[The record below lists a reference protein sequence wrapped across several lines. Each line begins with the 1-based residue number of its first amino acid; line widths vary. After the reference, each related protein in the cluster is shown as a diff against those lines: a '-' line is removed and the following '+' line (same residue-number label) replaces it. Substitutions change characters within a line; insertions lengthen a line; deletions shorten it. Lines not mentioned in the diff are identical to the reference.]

1 MSKKQT
7 ETPILADEMLGKSE
21 AFVLKYKN
29 VITGTI
35 LAIILI
41 VGGFMAYNNYVGEP
55 KNAEAY
61 KAIFHA
67 EHLFLDGEYE
77 QALNGDGVNA
87 GFIKVIED
95 HSGTPAANI
104 AKAYAGLCYIQLGDI
119 DNAIKYLEE
128 YSGEDQ
134 VIAPKVKA
142 ALANCHAQKENWNK
156 AIDLLLDAA
165 DEAKNVAVTP
175 ECWRDAA
182 AIYEKIGKNEEAR
195 KLYERIKNEYPESHL
210 SMDADKMINSV
221 K

>member
-1 MSKKQT
+1 M
-7 ETPILADEMLGKSE
+7 
-21 AFVLKYKN
+21 
-29 VITGTI
+29 
-35 LAIILI
+35 
-41 VGGFMAYNNYVGEP
+41 
-55 KNAEAY
+55 
-61 KAIFHA
+61 
-67 EHLFLDGEYE
+67 
-77 QALNGDGVNA
+77 
-87 GFIKVIED
+87 
-95 HSGTPAANI
+95 
-104 AKAYAGLCYIQLGDI
+104 CYIQLGDI

-134 VIAPKVKA
+134 VIAPKIKA
-142 ALANCHAQKENWNK
+142 ALANCHANKENWNE

-210 SMDADKMINSV
+210 SMEADKMINSV

>member
-29 VITGTI
+29 VITGAI

-41 VGGFMAYNNYVGEP
+41 VGGIMAYNNYVVKP
-55 KNAEAY
+55 KNAEAD

-67 EHLFLDGEYE
+67 EHFFLDGDYE

-87 GFIKVIED
+87 GFISVID
-95 HSGTPAANI
+95 THSGTPAANI
-104 AKAYAGLCYIQLGDI
+104 AKAYAGLCYVQLGDI
-119 DNAIKYLEE
+119 DNAIKYLSD
-128 YSGEDQ
+128 YSGDDRI
-134 VIAPKVKA
+134 IAPKVKA

-156 AIDLLLDAA
+156 ALDLLLDAA
-165 DEAKNVAVTP
+165 DEAENVAVTP

-182 AIYEKIGKNEEAR
+182 AIYEKLGKNEEAR
-195 KLYERIKNEYPESHL
+195 KLYERIKNEYPDSHL